1 MHTWSKTKLRLLQT
15 SRRQQTHLFATCPR
29 ISQIWANYQP
39 TLTKLTNIQN
49 KPEQHIR
56 TLSTANQNKLT
67 IKLLLTIIQI
77 IPYEIWTTINN
88 YKYDNTQ
95 ISQDIIQT
103 KINTQIRYIIHTHY
117 KYHKINGTLNTF
129 KELFCI
135 NNALATIENNTLHIM
150 LKQYSLPTSSIKN
163 IAKLTMR
170 WSIAAI
176 ARVRIPQDPNP

>member
-88 YKYDNTQ
+88 YKYDSTQ

-150 LKQYSLPTSSIKN
+150 L
-163 IAKLTMR
+163 
-170 WSIAAI
+170 
-176 ARVRIPQDPNP
+176 